1 MVSLQ
6 CLAEQDFLWLCSCR
20 PLVLWQRNSMTQV
33 QLSGCQT
40 AAWGGCK
47 GLAPDT
53 TLHLQGA
60 PCTLTLTQP
69 HHLPAEYKVESTL
82 SKKGASLK
90 FRHEQ
95 RALREAAGPGPG
107 AHDVVGCKTCGCNT
121 KPGFTMGQQLK
132 QQEPGSFSPGPA
144 AYDYE

>member
-1 MVSLQ
+1 MAL
-6 CLAEQDFLWLCSCR
+6 
-20 PLVLWQRNSMTQV
+20 P
-33 QLSGCQT
+33 
-40 AAWGGCK
+40 K
-47 GLAPDT
+47 
-53 TLHLQGA
+53 TLPYIHLKHHA
-60 PCTLTLTQP
+60 LLTLTEVP
-69 HHLPAEYKVESTL
+69 SSSAEYKVDSTL

-90 FRHEQ
+90 FRHER

-107 AHDVVGCKTCGCNT
+107 AHDVLGCKTCGCNT